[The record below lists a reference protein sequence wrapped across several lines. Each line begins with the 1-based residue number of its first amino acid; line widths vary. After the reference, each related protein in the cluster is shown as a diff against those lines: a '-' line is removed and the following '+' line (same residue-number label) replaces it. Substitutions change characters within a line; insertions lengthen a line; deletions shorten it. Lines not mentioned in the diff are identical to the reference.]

1 MFCVPLPQVVAL
13 GPWST
18 KSNNE
23 IINGQTVNGLIHSL
37 LGSPHYHNSNQ
48 TIRSRTI
55 EVKPL
60 EQISQLYDKAFFVIY
75 RDTIVYCPADYNFCT
90 TYKVNGL
97 DPMVIMKGVCQAL
110 QIPISHKN
118 AI

>member
-1 MFCVPLPQVVAL
+1 MLKEWRMFCVPLPQVVAL

-23 IINGQTVNGLIHSL
+23 IINGQTINGLIHSL

-60 EQISQLYDKAFFVIY
+60 EQISQLYDKAFLVIY
-75 RDTIVYCPADYNFCT
+75 RDIPLCIVQQIIVFVLHI
-90 TYKVNGL
+90 KS
-97 DPMVIMKGVCQAL
+97 MVLIL
-110 QIPISHKN
+110 W
-118 AI
+118 